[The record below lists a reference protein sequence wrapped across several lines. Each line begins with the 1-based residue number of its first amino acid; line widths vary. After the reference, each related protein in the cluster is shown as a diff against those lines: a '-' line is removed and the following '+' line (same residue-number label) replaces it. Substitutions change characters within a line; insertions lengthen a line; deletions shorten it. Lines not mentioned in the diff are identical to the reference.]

1 MIKEIREF
9 LLVSQHIERKI
20 RDHDDRQQQIMNWFA
35 QKQWMNMSQEFD
47 NKMTQLMAENER
59 RLREILRLQ
68 EDRYAGILASKA
80 DKENV

>member
-1 MIKEIREF
+1 
-9 LLVSQHIERKI
+9 
-20 RDHDDRQQQIMNWFA
+20 
-35 QKQWMNMSQEFD
+35 MNMSQEFD

-80 DKENV
+80 DKENI